1 MKSTES
7 DVCYF
12 EVDAV
17 FNGEPVELLEES
29 RVVRGSILCNPTQ
42 PNPSADW
49 PNPTHYN
56 EKIWTQPDL
65 TQY

>member
-17 FNGEPVELLEES
+17 FNREPVELLEES
-29 RVVRGSILCNPTQ
+29 SLRELQ
-42 PNPSADW
+42 D
-49 PNPTHYN
+49 
-56 EKIWTQPDL
+56 
-65 TQY
+65 